1 MIEYDLKELISIT
14 YTDKM
19 YLLFNNI
26 SLKNSTIKHT
36 WFGVVMKL
44 IFFWKVS

>member
-1 MIEYDLKELISIT
+1 MLVWGHTVDDDLKELISIT

-36 WFGVVMKL
+36 
-44 IFFWKVS
+44 